1 MDINYLTT
9 MWAIFKK
16 EINGFFSS
24 LTGYLVIVVFLLLN
38 SLFMWIVPGQFNLI
52 ENGYATM
59 ESLFAIAP
67 WVFLFLVPAITMR
80 MISEEKRTG
89 TLDLLYTRPVTELEI
104 ILAKFFASW
113 ALVLLSLIPTLIYF
127 WSVSRLGSPPGNLDV
142 GGTWG
147 SYIGLLFLGGIYA
160 SIGMF
165 ASSLS
170 GNQIVA
176 FIIAVFLSFLMYLGF
191 DFLSGVAQSGHTSLM
206 VSRLGISYHYNSIS
220 RGVIDS
226 RDLLYFASVIVLFIV
241 GTRTALQSSKW

>member
-1 MDINYLTT
+1 
-9 MWAIFKK
+9 MWALFLK

-38 SLFMWIVPGQFNLI
+38 SLFMWIVPGQFNVI

-59 ESLFAIAP
+59 DSLFAIAP

-89 TLDLLYTRPVTELEI
+89 TLDLLYTRPVTELQI
-104 ILAKFFASW
+104 ILAKFMASW
-113 ALVLLSLIPTLIYF
+113 ALVLLSLLPTLVYF
-127 WSVSRLGSPPGNLDV
+127 WSVSRLGSPPGNIDV

-160 SIGMF
+160 AIGVF
-165 ASSLS
+165 ASSLT

-176 FIIAVFLSFLMYLGF
+176 FILAVFLSFLMYLGF
-191 DFLSGVAQSGHTSLM
+191 EFLSGIAESGSLEFL

-226 RDLLYFASVIVLFIV
+226 RDILYFAGVILLFIV
-241 GTRTALQSSKW
+241 GTRTVLQSSKW

>member
-1 MDINYLTT
+1 
-9 MWAIFKK
+9 MWALYKK
-16 EINGFFSS
+16 EISGFFSS

-38 SLFMWIVPGQFNLI
+38 SLFMWIVPGQFNLV

-59 ESLFAIAP
+59 DSLFAIAP

-89 TLDLLYTRPVTELEI
+89 TLDLLYTRPVTELQI
-104 ILAKFFASW
+104 VLAKFLASW
-113 ALVLLSLIPTLIYF
+113 ALVLLSLVPTLIYF
-127 WSVSRLGSPPGNLDV
+127 WSVSRLGSPPGNIDM

-147 SYIGLLFLGGIYA
+147 SYIGLLFLGGIYSA
-160 SIGMF
+160 IGMF

-176 FIIAVFLSFLMYLGF
+176 FIVAVFLSFLMYLGF
-191 DFLSGVAQSGHTSLM
+191 DFLSGVAESGRITLI
-206 VSRLGISYHYNSIS
+206 VSQMGISYHYNSIS

-226 RDLLYFASVIVLFIV
+226 RDILYFAGVITVFIM
-241 GTRTALQSSKW
+241 GTRTLLQSSKW

>member
-1 MDINYLTT
+1 
-9 MWAIFKK
+9 MWALFRK

-38 SLFMWIVPGQFNLI
+38 SVFMWIVPGQFNVI

-59 ESLFAIAP
+59 DSLFAIAP

-80 MISEEKRTG
+80 MIAEEKRTG
-89 TLDLLYTRPVTELEI
+89 TLDLLYTRPVTELHI
-104 ILAKFFASW
+104 IFAKFLASW
-113 ALVLLSLIPTLIYF
+113 ALVLLSLLPTLIYF
-127 WSVSRLGSPPGNLDV
+127 WSVSRLGSPPGNIDV

-160 SIGMF
+160 AIGVF
-165 ASSLS
+165 ASSLT

-176 FIIAVFLSFLMYLGF
+176 FILAVFLSFLMYLGF
-191 DFLSGVAQSGHTSLM
+191 EFLSAIAESGRIVFLI
-206 VSRLGISYHYNSIS
+206 SRMGISYHYNSIS

-226 RDLLYFASVIVLFIV
+226 RDVLYFAGVILLFIV
-241 GTRTALQSSKW
+241 GTRTVLQSSKW

>member
-1 MDINYLTT
+1 
-9 MWAIFKK
+9 MWAQFKK
-16 EINGFFSS
+16 EISGFFSS

-38 SLFMWIVPGQFNLI
+38 SLFMWIVPGQFNVV

-59 ESLFAIAP
+59 DSLFAIAP

-89 TLDLLYTRPVTELEI
+89 TLDLLYTRPVNELQI
-104 ILAKFFASW
+104 VLAKFLASW
-113 ALVLLSLIPTLIYF
+113 ALVLLSLVPTLIYF
-127 WSVSRLGSPPGNLDV
+127 WSVSRLGSPPGNIDM

-147 SYIGLLFLGGIYA
+147 SYIGLLFLGGIYSA
-160 SIGMF
+160 IGMF

-191 DFLSGVAQSGHTSLM
+191 DFLSGVAESGRITLI
-206 VSRLGISYHYNSIS
+206 VSQMGISYHYNSIS

-226 RDLLYFASVIVLFIV
+226 RDILYFAGVITVFIM
-241 GTRTALQSSKW
+241 GTRTLLQSSKW